1 MNVSDDYFDRIF
13 ATQRVMAILRGFDP
27 ERTVELCRI
36 AWEAGIEAVEVPVQ
50 SEAAYPSLVAAIAAA
65 RERGMSIGAGTV
77 VTAAQVE
84 RVAALGAAYTVAPG
98 TSGRVLEASVAIGL
112 PHLPG
117 VATAS
122 EITTV
127 LDHGLSWVK
136 AFPGAALGPSWIA
149 AQRGGPFP
157 QVSFVATGGV
167 DASNAGGFL
176 EAGAS
181 VVGVGSALADP
192 SQLAL
197 LGKI

>member
-1 MNVSDDYFDRIF
+1 MDFSNDYFTRTF
-13 ATQRVMAILRGFDP
+13 AAQKVMAILRGFDP
-27 ERTVELCRI
+27 QRTVELCRI
-36 AWEAGIEAVEVPVQ
+36 AWDAGIDAVEVPVQ
-50 SEAAYPSLVAAIAAA
+50 SETAYPSLVAAIAAA
-65 RERGMSIGAGTV
+65 RERGKAIGAGTV
-77 VTAAQVE
+77 VAETQVE

-98 TSGRVLEASVAIGL
+98 TSERVIRASAAIGL

-127 LDHGLSWVK
+127 LGHGLTWVK
-136 AFPGAALGPSWIA
+136 AFPGAGLGPGWIA

-167 DASNAGGFL
+167 DASNAAEFL
-176 EAGAS
+176 AAGAS

-192 SQLAL
+192 DQLRL
-197 LGKI
+197 LGRL